1 MGIDHPGVLTGCVFA
16 QETYC
21 PRIYR
26 ILLLKNY
33 LYLSIFPLFQLQRIV
48 SMEHL
53 HACGSLEQ
61 RPTLFNEYL
70 DLNWDDKKFKHNFT
84 YEVREGSYDRYLYL
98 LTHHFYGSCF

>member
-1 MGIDHPGVLTGCVFA
+1 MCQF
-16 QETYC
+16 
-21 PRIYR
+21 
-26 ILLLKNY
+26 
-33 LYLSIFPLFQLQRIV
+33 FPLFQLQRIL

-84 YEVREGSYDRYLYL
+84 YEVREGSCICW
-98 LTHHFYGSCF
+98 LTIFMEAILSRWENILGLDVILSGF